1 MLSALVSKAA
11 CPFMLLGL
19 CVLLY
24 VQSNMYRVSAHVS
37 EPEDLLCTW
46 VNESFV
52 SGKYVLGASC

>member
-1 MLSALVSKAA
+1 
-11 CPFMLLGL
+11 MLLGL